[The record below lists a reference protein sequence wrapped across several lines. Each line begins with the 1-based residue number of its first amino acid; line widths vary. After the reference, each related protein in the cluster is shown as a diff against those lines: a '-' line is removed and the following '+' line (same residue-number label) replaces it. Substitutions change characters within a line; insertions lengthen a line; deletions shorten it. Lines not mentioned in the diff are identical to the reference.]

1 MVTITCD
8 VCKKKV
14 EDFNPGRNFFYY
26 SNFSVCEDCKDSL
39 EYQIKPQVRAKE
51 PYTFD
56 WYDKVLHDTFGKAVQ
71 KGKA

>member
-1 MVTITCD
+1 MINVYCD

-14 EDFNPGRNFFYY
+14 EDPVTNSSFFYY

-39 EYQIKPQVRAKE
+39 ENQVKVQVRATE
-51 PYTFD
+51 PYTTAFYEKLID
-56 WYDKVLHDTFGKAVQ
+56 DTFGKAVQ